1 VTSTIRK
8 YTIRINHANKILF
21 NYIIQ
26 YFIII
31 YL

>member
-1 VTSTIRK
+1 VISTIRK
-8 YTIRINHANKILF
+8 YTIHITHANKVLF